1 MLYAASALPTVGFM
15 EYAPN
20 EAAPLI
26 DDYGRLHQPQV
37 SFSAAKEGLYEYGET
52 LNLPIYTG
60 STSSDVNKESVESP
74 SLVTLYEPFQSKAS
88 DGSLV
93 GLEIT
98 GSFWFDIDQETTY
111 TGKGSLLYFL
121 YSPSQQLTTCTPGPE
136 VKDPGTR
143 VNIHDPI
150 DFSTGADSDIFFKVE
165 LKSFSLYGTGN
176 YILCLSGP
184 IADVSGQVYL
194 DEGTIIS
201 GEPFFVQ
208 IQIPEEY

>member
-37 SFSAAKEGLYEYGET
+37 SFSASKEGRYENGFA
-52 LNLPIYTG
+52 LGLPIYTG
-60 STSSDVNKESVESP
+60 STSSDANKESVENP

-98 GSFWFDIDQETTY
+98 GSFGLISI
-111 TGKGSLLYFL
+111 KRR
-121 YSPSQQLTTCTPGPE
+121 LTRAKAACF
-136 VKDPGTR
+136 
-143 VNIHDPI
+143 I
-150 DFSTGADSDIFFKVE
+150 FSTAPANS
-165 LKSFSLYGTGN
+165 
-176 YILCLSGP
+176 
-184 IADVSGQVYL
+184 
-194 DEGTIIS
+194 
-201 GEPFFVQ
+201 
-208 IQIPEEY
+208 